1 MVKQI
6 KKQKSKFKYAD
17 ENPVA
22 YGVQRLYSRS
32 MPLLLGEAL
41 LFIGIGV
48 LMLIKPLD
56 VLMLLTLVLGGGLIL
71 SGLYRVIAGFVAS
84 YGYGGAWVDV
94 VFGLI
99 NIAIGVLFCVYPLG
113 AVISLVYVF
122 VVLFG
127 VKAFRALVFAI
138 NMARV
143 RFGNWRF
150 NFIVAMLLVVVTIML
165 LFYPTAGAIA
175 VVVYLAIML
184 FMYALFDLY
193 MFWQLRRL
201 KRVIAD

>member
-1 MVKQI
+1 
-6 KKQKSKFKYAD
+6 
-17 ENPVA
+17 
-22 YGVQRLYSRS
+22 
-32 MPLLLGEAL
+32 
-41 LFIGIGV
+41 
-48 LMLIKPLD
+48 
-56 VLMLLTLVLGGGLIL
+56 
-71 SGLYRVIAGFVAS
+71 
-84 YGYGGAWVDV
+84 
-94 VFGLI
+94 
-99 NIAIGVLFCVYPLG
+99 
-113 AVISLVYVF
+113 
-122 VVLFG
+122 
-127 VKAFRALVFAI
+127 
-138 NMARV
+138 MARV

>member
-1 MVKQI
+1 MVKQL

-32 MPLLLGEAL
+32 VPLLLGEAL

-184 FMYALFDLY
+184 FVYALFDLY

>member
-32 MPLLLGEAL
+32 VPLLLGEAL
-41 LFIGIGV
+41 LFIGVGV

>member
-32 MPLLLGEAL
+32 VPLLLGEAL
-41 LFIGIGV
+41 LFIGVGV

-143 RFGNWRF
+143 RFGNWRL

>member
-32 MPLLLGEAL
+32 VPLLLGEAL

-150 NFIVAMLLVVVTIML
+150 NFIVAMLRVVVTIML

>member
-32 MPLLLGEAL
+32 VPLLLGEAL
-41 LFIGIGV
+41 LFIGVGV

-94 VFGLI
+94 VLGLI

-193 MFWQLRRL
+193 MFLQLRRL

>member
-1 MVKQI
+1 MAKQI
-6 KKQKSKFKYAD
+6 KKQKSNFKYAD

-32 MPLLLGEAL
+32 VPLLLGEAL
-41 LFIGIGV
+41 LFIGVGV

-99 NIAIGVLFCVYPLG
+99 NIVIGVLFCVYPLG

-143 RFGNWRF
+143 RFGNWRLS
-150 NFIVAMLLVVVTIML
+150 FIVAMLLVAVTIVL

-184 FMYALFDLY
+184 FMYALFDIY

-201 KRVIAD
+201 KRVITD

>member
-32 MPLLLGEAL
+32 VPLLLGEAL

-56 VLMLLTLVLGGGLIL
+56 VLILLTLVLGGGLIL

-184 FMYALFDLY
+184 FVYALFDLY

>member
-32 MPLLLGEAL
+32 VPLLLGEAL

>member
-32 MPLLLGEAL
+32 VPLLLGEAL

-184 FMYALFDLY
+184 FVYALFDLY

>member
-22 YGVQRLYSRS
+22 YGAQRLYSRS
-32 MPLLLGEAL
+32 VPLLLGEAL

>member
-32 MPLLLGEAL
+32 VPLLLGEAL

-113 AVISLVYVF
+113 AVISLVYVV

>member
-32 MPLLLGEAL
+32 VPLLLGEAL
-41 LFIGIGV
+41 LFIGVGV

-56 VLMLLTLVLGGGLIL
+56 VLMLLTFVLGGGLIL